1 MINKDIKEFKA
12 DLDKYNAS
20 LNNALNKE
28 ECEKIYHAFKDVVK
42 TYVYSANDY
51 LRKTFNDLPT
61 PYVKSDGYTG
71 MFKPGVEMH
80 YRSKLEYYSEL
91 DSLITEALKNNEDLE
106 TASLNLYQAMLRA
119 NIALSDL
126 APTPSASTRASS
138 NRDIK
143 AGGASARSFTADV
156 SLSWELDIFGRIYDG
171 YESARFGAIASSL
184 SLEDVRESLV
194 NSVISAYFNI
204 LYLNE
209 QKANLLVNYENMLK
223 LHEIV
228 KIKESLGREEPL
240 ALSLSAGNLLSLQN
254 SLNNADKD
262 LNASFESL
270 KNLTR
275 TQFLPSAKISEISL
289 PKADLGTI
297 SAENN
302 DGELNISWLSRL
314 SSRPDVNMALAQL
327 NAGFYDYKVSQKDF
341 LPRINL
347 GGSLSSSSDKIS
359 DAYTFNLLSGNVSI
373 SLPFLNFYKLRQNL
387 KISEAEFNKLR
398 LNYEKTLA
406 NAINE
411 ALRFASDYELDS
423 QSLLNSENII
433 TEREKILVI
442 YEQKYSL
449 GRAELKDLLS
459 AQNDLLSAKN
469 SLANMKYQVL
479 RDLIGFYKASAY

>member
-1 MINKDIKEFKA
+1 MKYIFLTFLAFFMTACATKAINYDPKYIKR
-12 DLDKYNAS
+12 DYNATWQY
-20 LNNALNKE
+20 N
-28 ECEKIYHAFKDVVK
+28 
-42 TYVYSANDY
+42 
-51 LRKTFNDLPT
+51 FNIA
-61 PYVKSDGYTG
+61 
-71 MFKPGVEMH
+71 
-80 YRSKLEYYSEL
+80 EL
-91 DSLITEALKNNEDLE
+91 DSLIAEALKNNEDLE

-119 NIALSDL
+119 NIALSDF

-156 SLSWELDIFGRIYDG
+156 SLSWELDIFGRIYDA
-171 YESARFGAIASSL
+171 YESAKFEAIASL
-184 SLEDVRESLV
+184 LNLEDVRESLV

-240 ALSLSAGNLLSLQN
+240 ALSQSAENLLSLQN

-327 NAGFYDYKVSQKDF
+327 NAGFYDYKASQKDF

-359 DAYTFNLLSGNVSI
+359 DAYTFNLLSGNVSV

-423 QSLLNSENII
+423 SSLLNSENII
-433 TEREKILVI
+433 TEREKILAI

>member
-1 MINKDIKEFKA
+1 MKYIFLTFLAFFMTACATKAINYDPKYIKR
-12 DLDKYNAS
+12 DYNATWQY
-20 LNNALNKE
+20 N
-28 ECEKIYHAFKDVVK
+28 
-42 TYVYSANDY
+42 
-51 LRKTFNDLPT
+51 FNIA
-61 PYVKSDGYTG
+61 
-71 MFKPGVEMH
+71 
-80 YRSKLEYYSEL
+80 EL
-91 DSLITEALKNNEDLE
+91 DSLIAEALKNNEDLE

-119 NIALSDL
+119 NIALSDF

-156 SLSWELDIFGRIYDG
+156 SLSWELDIFGRIYDA
-171 YESARFGAIASSL
+171 YESAKFETIASL
-184 SLEDVRESLV
+184 LNLEDVRESLV

-240 ALSLSAGNLLSLQN
+240 ALSQSAENLLSLQN

-275 TQFLPSAKISEISL
+275 TQFLLSTKISEISL

-302 DGELNISWLSRL
+302 DGKLNISWLSRL

-327 NAGFYDYKVSQKDF
+327 NAGFYDYKASQKDF

-423 QSLLNSENII
+423 RSLLNSENII
-433 TEREKILVI
+433 TEREKILAI

-449 GRAELKDLLS
+449 GRAELKDLLN

>member
-1 MINKDIKEFKA
+1 MKYIFLTFLAFFMTACATKAINYDPKDIKR
-12 DLDKYNAS
+12 DYNATWQY
-20 LNNALNKE
+20 N
-28 ECEKIYHAFKDVVK
+28 
-42 TYVYSANDY
+42 
-51 LRKTFNDLPT
+51 FNIA
-61 PYVKSDGYTG
+61 
-71 MFKPGVEMH
+71 
-80 YRSKLEYYSEL
+80 EL
-91 DSLITEALKNNEDLE
+91 DSLIVQALKNNEDLE

-156 SLSWELDIFGRIYDG
+156 SLSWELDIFGRIYDA
-171 YESARFGAIASSL
+171 YESAKFEAIASL
-184 SLEDVRESLV
+184 LNLEDVRESLV

-240 ALSLSAGNLLSLQN
+240 ALSQSAENVLSLQN
-254 SLNNADKD
+254 SLHNADKD

-327 NAGFYDYKVSQKDF
+327 NAGFYDYKASQKDF

-359 DAYTFNLLSGNVSI
+359 DAYTFNLLSGNVSV

-423 QSLLNSENII
+423 SSLLNSENII
-433 TEREKILVI
+433 TEREKILAI

>member
-1 MINKDIKEFKA
+1 MKYIFLAFLAFFMTACATLNYDPKDIKR
-12 DLDKYNAS
+12 DYNATWQY
-20 LNNALNKE
+20 N
-28 ECEKIYHAFKDVVK
+28 
-42 TYVYSANDY
+42 
-51 LRKTFNDLPT
+51 FNIA
-61 PYVKSDGYTG
+61 
-71 MFKPGVEMH
+71 
-80 YRSKLEYYSEL
+80 EL
-91 DSLITEALKNNEDLE
+91 DSLIAQALKNNEDLE

-156 SLSWELDIFGRIYDG
+156 SLGWELDIFGRIYDA
-171 YESARFGAIASSL
+171 YESARFEAIASL
-184 SLEDVRESLV
+184 LNLEDVRESLV

-209 QKANLLVNYENMLK
+209 QKANLLLNYENMLK

-240 ALSLSAGNLLSLQN
+240 ALSQSAENLLSLQN

-275 TQFLPSAKISEISL
+275 TQFLPSTKISEISL
-289 PKADLGTI
+289 PKADLCTI

-327 NAGFYDYKVSQKDF
+327 NAGFYDYKASQKDF

-411 ALRFASDYELDS
+411 AVRFASDYELDS
-423 QSLLNSENII
+423 QSLVNSENII
-433 TEREKILVI
+433 TEREKILAI

>member
-1 MINKDIKEFKA
+1 MKYIFLAFLAFFISACATKALNYDPKYIKR
-12 DLDKYNAS
+12 DYNATWQY
-20 LNNALNKE
+20 N
-28 ECEKIYHAFKDVVK
+28 
-42 TYVYSANDY
+42 
-51 LRKTFNDLPT
+51 FNIA
-61 PYVKSDGYTG
+61 
-71 MFKPGVEMH
+71 
-80 YRSKLEYYSEL
+80 EL
-91 DSLITEALKNNEDLE
+91 DSLIAQALKNNEDLE

-156 SLSWELDIFGRIYDG
+156 SLGWELDIFGRIYDG

-209 QKANLLVNYENMLK
+209 QKANLLLNYENMLK

-302 DGELNISWLSRL
+302 ALNISWLSRL

-327 NAGFYDYKVSQKDF
+327 NAGFYDYKASQKDF

-373 SLPFLNFYKLRQNL
+373 SLPFLNFYKLSQNL

-433 TEREKILVI
+433 TERKKILAI

>member
-1 MINKDIKEFKA
+1 MTACATKAINYDPKYIKR
-12 DLDKYNAS
+12 DYNATWQY
-20 LNNALNKE
+20 N
-28 ECEKIYHAFKDVVK
+28 
-42 TYVYSANDY
+42 
-51 LRKTFNDLPT
+51 FNIA
-61 PYVKSDGYTG
+61 
-71 MFKPGVEMH
+71 
-80 YRSKLEYYSEL
+80 EL
-91 DSLITEALKNNEDLE
+91 DSLIAEALKNNEDLE

-119 NIALSDL
+119 NIALSDF

-156 SLSWELDIFGRIYDG
+156 SLSWELDIFGRIYDA
-171 YESARFGAIASSL
+171 YESAKFEAIASL
-184 SLEDVRESLV
+184 LNLEDVRESLV

-240 ALSLSAGNLLSLQN
+240 ALSQSAENLLSLQN

-327 NAGFYDYKVSQKDF
+327 NAGFYDYKASQKDF

-359 DAYTFNLLSGNVSI
+359 DAYTFNLLSGNVSV

-433 TEREKILVI
+433 TEREKILAI

>member
-1 MINKDIKEFKA
+1 MTACATKAINYDPKYIKR
-12 DLDKYNAS
+12 DYNATWQY
-20 LNNALNKE
+20 N
-28 ECEKIYHAFKDVVK
+28 
-42 TYVYSANDY
+42 
-51 LRKTFNDLPT
+51 FNIA
-61 PYVKSDGYTG
+61 
-71 MFKPGVEMH
+71 
-80 YRSKLEYYSEL
+80 EL
-91 DSLITEALKNNEDLE
+91 DSLIAEALKNNEDLE

-119 NIALSDL
+119 NIALSDF

-156 SLSWELDIFGRIYDG
+156 SLSWELDIFGRIYDA
-171 YESARFGAIASSL
+171 YESARFKAIASL
-184 SLEDVRESLV
+184 LNLEDVRESLV

-240 ALSLSAGNLLSLQN
+240 ALSQSAENLLSLQN

-275 TQFLPSAKISEISL
+275 TQFLPSTKISEISL

-327 NAGFYDYKVSQKDF
+327 NAGFYDYKASQKDF

-373 SLPFLNFYKLRQNL
+373 SLPFLNFYKLSQNL

-433 TEREKILVI
+433 TEREKILAI

>member
-1 MINKDIKEFKA
+1 MKYIFLIFLAFFMTACATKAINYDPKYIKR
-12 DLDKYNAS
+12 DYNATWQY
-20 LNNALNKE
+20 N
-28 ECEKIYHAFKDVVK
+28 
-42 TYVYSANDY
+42 
-51 LRKTFNDLPT
+51 FNIA
-61 PYVKSDGYTG
+61 
-71 MFKPGVEMH
+71 
-80 YRSKLEYYSEL
+80 EL
-91 DSLITEALKNNEDLE
+91 DSLIAEALKNNEDLE

-156 SLSWELDIFGRIYDG
+156 SLGWELDIFGRIYDA
-171 YESARFGAIASSL
+171 YESARFEAIASL
-184 SLEDVRESLV
+184 LNLEDVRESLV

-209 QKANLLVNYENMLK
+209 QKANLLLNYENMLK

-240 ALSLSAGNLLSLQN
+240 ALSQSAENLLSLQN

-275 TQFLPSAKISEISL
+275 TQFLPSTKISEISL

-327 NAGFYDYKVSQKDF
+327 NAGFYDYKASQKDF

-373 SLPFLNFYKLRQNL
+373 SLPFLNFYKLSQNL

-433 TEREKILVI
+433 TEREKILAI

>member
-1 MINKDIKEFKA
+1 MKYIFLTFLAFFMTACATKAINYDPKYIKR
-12 DLDKYNAS
+12 DYNATWQY
-20 LNNALNKE
+20 N
-28 ECEKIYHAFKDVVK
+28 
-42 TYVYSANDY
+42 
-51 LRKTFNDLPT
+51 FNIA
-61 PYVKSDGYTG
+61 
-71 MFKPGVEMH
+71 
-80 YRSKLEYYSEL
+80 EL
-91 DSLITEALKNNEDLE
+91 DSLIAEALKNNEDLE

-156 SLSWELDIFGRIYDG
+156 SLSWELDIFGRIYDA
-171 YESARFGAIASSL
+171 YESAKFEAIASL
-184 SLEDVRESLV
+184 LNLEDVRESLV

-240 ALSLSAGNLLSLQN
+240 ALSQSAENLLSLQN

-327 NAGFYDYKVSQKDF
+327 NAGFYDYKASQKDF

-433 TEREKILVI
+433 TEREKILAI

>member
-1 MINKDIKEFKA
+1 MKYIFLTFLAFFMTACATKAINYDPKYIKR
-12 DLDKYNAS
+12 DYNATWQY
-20 LNNALNKE
+20 N
-28 ECEKIYHAFKDVVK
+28 
-42 TYVYSANDY
+42 
-51 LRKTFNDLPT
+51 FNIA
-61 PYVKSDGYTG
+61 
-71 MFKPGVEMH
+71 
-80 YRSKLEYYSEL
+80 EL
-91 DSLITEALKNNEDLE
+91 DSLIAEALKNNEDLE

-156 SLSWELDIFGRIYDG
+156 SLSWELDIFGRIYDA
-171 YESARFGAIASSL
+171 YESAKFEAIASL
-184 SLEDVRESLV
+184 LNLEDVRESLV

-240 ALSLSAGNLLSLQN
+240 ALSQSAENLLSLQN

-275 TQFLPSAKISEISL
+275 TQFLPSIKISEISL

-327 NAGFYDYKVSQKDF
+327 NAGFYDYKASQKDF

-359 DAYTFNLLSGNVSI
+359 DAYTFNLLSGNVSV

-433 TEREKILVI
+433 TEREKILAI

>member
-1 MINKDIKEFKA
+1 MKYIFLTFLAFFMTACSTKAINYDPKYIKR
-12 DLDKYNAS
+12 DYNATWQY
-20 LNNALNKE
+20 N
-28 ECEKIYHAFKDVVK
+28 
-42 TYVYSANDY
+42 
-51 LRKTFNDLPT
+51 FNIA
-61 PYVKSDGYTG
+61 
-71 MFKPGVEMH
+71 
-80 YRSKLEYYSEL
+80 EL
-91 DSLITEALKNNEDLE
+91 DSLIAEALKNNEDLE

-119 NIALSDL
+119 NIALSDF

-156 SLSWELDIFGRIYDG
+156 SLSWELDIFGRIYDA
-171 YESARFGAIASSL
+171 YESAKFEAIASL
-184 SLEDVRESLV
+184 LNLEDVRESLV

-240 ALSLSAGNLLSLQN
+240 ALSQSAENLLSLQN

-275 TQFLPSAKISEISL
+275 TQFLPSTKISEISL

-327 NAGFYDYKVSQKDF
+327 NAGFYDYKASQKDF

-347 GGSLSSSSDKIS
+347 GSSLSSSSDKIS

-433 TEREKILVI
+433 TEREKILAI

>member
-1 MINKDIKEFKA
+1 MKYIFLTFLAFFMTACATKAINYDPKYIKR
-12 DLDKYNAS
+12 DYNATWQY
-20 LNNALNKE
+20 N
-28 ECEKIYHAFKDVVK
+28 
-42 TYVYSANDY
+42 
-51 LRKTFNDLPT
+51 FNIA
-61 PYVKSDGYTG
+61 
-71 MFKPGVEMH
+71 
-80 YRSKLEYYSEL
+80 EL
-91 DSLITEALKNNEDLE
+91 DSLIAEALKNNEDLE

-156 SLSWELDIFGRIYDG
+156 SLSWELDIFGRIYDA
-171 YESARFGAIASSL
+171 YESAKFEAIASL
-184 SLEDVRESLV
+184 LNLEDVRESLV

-240 ALSLSAGNLLSLQN
+240 ALSQSAENLLSLQN

-327 NAGFYDYKVSQKDF
+327 NAGFYDYKASQKDF

-423 QSLLNSENII
+423 SSLLNSENII
-433 TEREKILVI
+433 TEREKILAI

>member
-1 MINKDIKEFKA
+1 MKYIFLVFLTIFISGCATKALNYEPQDIKR
-12 DLDKYNAS
+12 DYNATWQY
-20 LNNALNKE
+20 NF
-28 ECEKIYHAFKDVVK
+28 KIA
-42 TYVYSANDY
+42 
-51 LRKTFNDLPT
+51 
-61 PYVKSDGYTG
+61 
-71 MFKPGVEMH
+71 
-80 YRSKLEYYSEL
+80 EL
-91 DSLITEALKNNEDLE
+91 DSLIASALKNNEDLA

-126 APTPSASTRASS
+126 TPTPSASTRASS
-138 NRDIK
+138 SRDIK
-143 AGGASARSFTADV
+143 AGGASARNFSADA

-171 YESARFGAIASSL
+171 YESANFSAIASSL
-184 SLEDVRESLV
+184 NFEDVKESLV
-194 NSVISAYFNI
+194 NSVITAYFNI

-228 KIKESLGREEPL
+228 RIKESLGREEPL
-240 ALSLSAGNLLSLQN
+240 ALSQSAGNLLSLQN

-275 TQFLPSAKISEISL
+275 TSFLPSAKISQIAL
-289 PKADLGTI
+289 PKADLGVITT
-297 SAENN
+297 SNNAENN
-302 DGELNISWLSRL
+302 ASELNISWLARL

-327 NAGFYDYKVSQKDF
+327 NAGFYDYRASQKDF

-347 GGSLSSSSDKIS
+347 GGSLSSSSGKIS
-359 DAYTFNLLSGNVSI
+359 DAYTFNLLNGNVSI
-373 SLPFLNFYKLRQNL
+373 SLPFLNFYRLSNNL

-423 QSLLNSENII
+423 ASLINSENIVI
-433 TEREKILVI
+433 QREKILAI

-479 RDLIGFYKASAY
+479 RDIIGFYKASAY

>member
-1 MINKDIKEFKA
+1 
-12 DLDKYNAS
+12 
-20 LNNALNKE
+20 
-28 ECEKIYHAFKDVVK
+28 
-42 TYVYSANDY
+42 
-51 LRKTFNDLPT
+51 
-61 PYVKSDGYTG
+61 
-71 MFKPGVEMH
+71 
-80 YRSKLEYYSEL
+80 
-91 DSLITEALKNNEDLE
+91 
-106 TASLNLYQAMLRA
+106 MLRA
-119 NIALSDL
+119 NIALSDF

-156 SLSWELDIFGRIYDG
+156 SLSWELDIFGRIYDA
-171 YESARFGAIASSL
+171 YESAKFEAIASL
-184 SLEDVRESLV
+184 LNLEDVRESLV

-240 ALSLSAGNLLSLQN
+240 ALSQSAENLLSLQN

-327 NAGFYDYKVSQKDF
+327 NAGFYDYKASQKDF

-359 DAYTFNLLSGNVSI
+359 DAYTFNLLSGNVSV

-433 TEREKILVI
+433 TEREKILAI

>member
-1 MINKDIKEFKA
+1 MKYIFLAFLAFFISACATKALNYDPKDIKR
-12 DLDKYNAS
+12 DYNATWQY
-20 LNNALNKE
+20 N
-28 ECEKIYHAFKDVVK
+28 
-42 TYVYSANDY
+42 
-51 LRKTFNDLPT
+51 FNIA
-61 PYVKSDGYTG
+61 
-71 MFKPGVEMH
+71 
-80 YRSKLEYYSEL
+80 EL
-91 DSLITEALKNNEDLE
+91 DSLIVQALKNNEDLE

-156 SLSWELDIFGRIYDG
+156 SLGWELDIFGRIYDG

-240 ALSLSAGNLLSLQN
+240 ALSQSTENLLSLQN

-275 TQFLPSAKISEISL
+275 TQFLPSTKISEISL

-327 NAGFYDYKVSQKDF
+327 NAGFYDYRASQKDF

-411 ALRFASDYELDS
+411 DLRFASDYELDS
-423 QSLLNSENII
+423 QSLLNSQNII
-433 TEREKILVI
+433 TEREKILAI

>member
-1 MINKDIKEFKA
+1 MKYIFLIFLAFFMTACATKAINYDPKYIKR
-12 DLDKYNAS
+12 DYNATWQY
-20 LNNALNKE
+20 N
-28 ECEKIYHAFKDVVK
+28 
-42 TYVYSANDY
+42 
-51 LRKTFNDLPT
+51 FNIA
-61 PYVKSDGYTG
+61 
-71 MFKPGVEMH
+71 
-80 YRSKLEYYSEL
+80 EL
-91 DSLITEALKNNEDLE
+91 DSLIAEALKNNEDLE

-171 YESARFGAIASSL
+171 YESAKFEAIASL
-184 SLEDVRESLV
+184 LNLEDVRESLV

-240 ALSLSAGNLLSLQN
+240 ALSQSAENLLSLQN

-327 NAGFYDYKVSQKDF
+327 NAGFYDYKASQKDF

-423 QSLLNSENII
+423 RSLLNSENII
-433 TEREKILVI
+433 TEREKILAI

>member
-1 MINKDIKEFKA
+1 MKYIFLTFLAFFMTACATKAINYDPKDIKR
-12 DLDKYNAS
+12 DYNATWQY
-20 LNNALNKE
+20 N
-28 ECEKIYHAFKDVVK
+28 
-42 TYVYSANDY
+42 
-51 LRKTFNDLPT
+51 FNIA
-61 PYVKSDGYTG
+61 
-71 MFKPGVEMH
+71 
-80 YRSKLEYYSEL
+80 EL
-91 DSLITEALKNNEDLE
+91 DSLIAEALKNNEDLE

-156 SLSWELDIFGRIYDG
+156 SLGWELDIFGRIYDG
-171 YESARFGAIASSL
+171 YESARFEAIASL
-184 SLEDVRESLV
+184 LNLEDVRESLV

-240 ALSLSAGNLLSLQN
+240 ALSQSAENLLSLQN

-275 TQFLPSAKISEISL
+275 TQFLPSTKISEISL

-327 NAGFYDYKVSQKDF
+327 NAGFYDYKASQKDF

-433 TEREKILVI
+433 TEREKILAI

>member
-1 MINKDIKEFKA
+1 RD
-12 DLDKYNAS
+12 YNATWQY
-20 LNNALNKE
+20 N
-28 ECEKIYHAFKDVVK
+28 
-42 TYVYSANDY
+42 
-51 LRKTFNDLPT
+51 FNIA
-61 PYVKSDGYTG
+61 
-71 MFKPGVEMH
+71 
-80 YRSKLEYYSEL
+80 EL
-91 DSLITEALKNNEDLE
+91 DSLIAEALKNNEDLE

-156 SLSWELDIFGRIYDG
+156 SLSWELDIFGRIYDA
-171 YESARFGAIASSL
+171 YESAKFEAIASL
-184 SLEDVRESLV
+184 LNLEDVRESLV

-240 ALSLSAGNLLSLQN
+240 ALSQSAENLLSLQN

-275 TQFLPSAKISEISL
+275 TQFLPSTKISEISL

-327 NAGFYDYKVSQKDF
+327 NAGFYDYKASQKDF

-373 SLPFLNFYKLRQNL
+373 SLPFLNFYKLSQNL

-433 TEREKILVI
+433 TEREKILAI

>member
-1 MINKDIKEFKA
+1 MKYIFLAFLAFFMTACATLNYDPKDIKR
-12 DLDKYNAS
+12 DYNATWQY
-20 LNNALNKE
+20 N
-28 ECEKIYHAFKDVVK
+28 
-42 TYVYSANDY
+42 
-51 LRKTFNDLPT
+51 FNIA
-61 PYVKSDGYTG
+61 
-71 MFKPGVEMH
+71 
-80 YRSKLEYYSEL
+80 EL
-91 DSLITEALKNNEDLE
+91 DSLIAEALKNNEDLE

-156 SLSWELDIFGRIYDG
+156 SLSWELDIFGRIYDA
-171 YESARFGAIASSL
+171 YESAKFETIASL
-184 SLEDVRESLV
+184 LNLEDVRESLV

-240 ALSLSAGNLLSLQN
+240 ALSQSAENLLSLQN

-275 TQFLPSAKISEISL
+275 TQFLPSTKISEISL

-327 NAGFYDYKVSQKDF
+327 NAGFYDYKASQKDF

-433 TEREKILVI
+433 TEREKILAI

>member
-1 MINKDIKEFKA
+1 MKYIFLAFLAFFMTACATLNYDPKEIKR
-12 DLDKYNAS
+12 DYNATWQY
-20 LNNALNKE
+20 N
-28 ECEKIYHAFKDVVK
+28 
-42 TYVYSANDY
+42 
-51 LRKTFNDLPT
+51 FNIA
-61 PYVKSDGYTG
+61 
-71 MFKPGVEMH
+71 
-80 YRSKLEYYSEL
+80 EL
-91 DSLITEALKNNEDLE
+91 DSLIVQALKNNEDLE

-156 SLSWELDIFGRIYDG
+156 SLSWELDIFGRIYNA
-171 YESARFGAIASSL
+171 YESAKFETIASL
-184 SLEDVRESLV
+184 LNLEDVRESLV

-209 QKANLLVNYENMLK
+209 QKANLLLNYENMLK

-240 ALSLSAGNLLSLQN
+240 ALSQSAENLLSLQN

-302 DGELNISWLSRL
+302 DGKLNISWLSRL

-327 NAGFYDYKVSQKDF
+327 NAGFYDYKASQKDF

-433 TEREKILVI
+433 TEREKILAI

-469 SLANMKYQVL
+469 LLANMKYQVL

>member
-1 MINKDIKEFKA
+1 MKYIFLAFLAFFMTACATKAINYDPKDIKR
-12 DLDKYNAS
+12 DYNATWQY
-20 LNNALNKE
+20 N
-28 ECEKIYHAFKDVVK
+28 
-42 TYVYSANDY
+42 
-51 LRKTFNDLPT
+51 FNIA
-61 PYVKSDGYTG
+61 
-71 MFKPGVEMH
+71 
-80 YRSKLEYYSEL
+80 EL
-91 DSLITEALKNNEDLE
+91 DSLIAEALKNNEDLE

-156 SLSWELDIFGRIYDG
+156 SLSWELDIFGRIYDA
-171 YESARFGAIASSL
+171 YESAKFEAIASL
-184 SLEDVRESLV
+184 LNLEDVRESLV

-240 ALSLSAGNLLSLQN
+240 ALSQSAENLLSLQN

-275 TQFLPSAKISEISL
+275 TQFLPSTKISEISL

-314 SSRPDVNMALAQL
+314 SFRPDVNMALAQL
-327 NAGFYDYKVSQKDF
+327 NAGFYDYKASQKDF

-433 TEREKILVI
+433 TEREKILAI

>member
-1 MINKDIKEFKA
+1 MKYIFLAFLAFFMTACATLNYDPKDIKR
-12 DLDKYNAS
+12 DYNATWQY
-20 LNNALNKE
+20 N
-28 ECEKIYHAFKDVVK
+28 
-42 TYVYSANDY
+42 
-51 LRKTFNDLPT
+51 FNIA
-61 PYVKSDGYTG
+61 
-71 MFKPGVEMH
+71 
-80 YRSKLEYYSEL
+80 EL
-91 DSLITEALKNNEDLE
+91 DSLIAEALKNNEDLE

-143 AGGASARSFTADV
+143 AGGTSARSFTADV
-156 SLSWELDIFGRIYDG
+156 SLSWELDIFGRIYDA
-171 YESARFGAIASSL
+171 YESARFGAIASL
-184 SLEDVRESLV
+184 LNLEDVRESLV

-240 ALSLSAGNLLSLQN
+240 ALSQSAENLLSLQN

-327 NAGFYDYKVSQKDF
+327 NAGFYDYKASQKEF

-347 GGSLSSSSDKIS
+347 GGALSSSSDKIS

-423 QSLLNSENII
+423 RSLLNSENII
-433 TEREKILVI
+433 TEREKILAI

>member
-1 MINKDIKEFKA
+1 MKYIFLAFLAFFMTACATLNYDPKDIKR
-12 DLDKYNAS
+12 DYNATWQY
-20 LNNALNKE
+20 N
-28 ECEKIYHAFKDVVK
+28 
-42 TYVYSANDY
+42 
-51 LRKTFNDLPT
+51 FNIA
-61 PYVKSDGYTG
+61 
-71 MFKPGVEMH
+71 
-80 YRSKLEYYSEL
+80 EL
-91 DSLITEALKNNEDLE
+91 DSLIAEALKNNEDLE

-143 AGGASARSFTADV
+143 AGGASARNFTADV
-156 SLSWELDIFGRIYDG
+156 SLSWELDIFGRIYDA
-171 YESARFGAIASSL
+171 YESARFETIASL
-184 SLEDVRESLV
+184 LNLEDVRESLV

-209 QKANLLVNYENMLK
+209 QKANLLLNYENMLK

-240 ALSLSAGNLLSLQN
+240 ALSQSAENLLSLQN

-302 DGELNISWLSRL
+302 DGKLNISWLSRL

-327 NAGFYDYKVSQKDF
+327 NAGFYDYKASQKDF

-423 QSLLNSENII
+423 RSLLNSENII
-433 TEREKILVI
+433 TEREKILAI

>member
-1 MINKDIKEFKA
+1 MKYIFLAFLAFFMTACATKAINYDPKDIKR
-12 DLDKYNAS
+12 DYNATWQY
-20 LNNALNKE
+20 N
-28 ECEKIYHAFKDVVK
+28 
-42 TYVYSANDY
+42 
-51 LRKTFNDLPT
+51 FNIA
-61 PYVKSDGYTG
+61 
-71 MFKPGVEMH
+71 
-80 YRSKLEYYSEL
+80 EL
-91 DSLITEALKNNEDLE
+91 DSLIAEALKNNEDLE

-119 NIALSDL
+119 NIALSDF

-156 SLSWELDIFGRIYDG
+156 SLGWEIDIFGRIYNA
-171 YESARFGAIASSL
+171 YESARFEAIASL
-184 SLEDVRESLV
+184 LNLEDVRESLA

-240 ALSLSAGNLLSLQN
+240 ALSQSAENLLSLQN

-275 TQFLPSAKISEISL
+275 TQFLPSTKISEISL

-327 NAGFYDYKVSQKDF
+327 NAGFYDYKASQKDF

-347 GGSLSSSSDKIS
+347 GSSLSSSSDKIS

-373 SLPFLNFYKLRQNL
+373 SLPFLNFYKLSQNL

-433 TEREKILVI
+433 TEREKILAI

>member
-1 MINKDIKEFKA
+1 MKYIFLTFLAFFMTACATKAINYDPKDIKR
-12 DLDKYNAS
+12 DYNATWQY
-20 LNNALNKE
+20 N
-28 ECEKIYHAFKDVVK
+28 
-42 TYVYSANDY
+42 
-51 LRKTFNDLPT
+51 FNIA
-61 PYVKSDGYTG
+61 
-71 MFKPGVEMH
+71 
-80 YRSKLEYYSEL
+80 EL
-91 DSLITEALKNNEDLE
+91 DSLIAEALKNNEDLE

-156 SLSWELDIFGRIYDG
+156 SLSWELDIFGRIYDA
-171 YESARFGAIASSL
+171 YESAKFEAIASL
-184 SLEDVRESLV
+184 LNLEDVRESLV

-240 ALSLSAGNLLSLQN
+240 ALSQSAENLLSLQN

-275 TQFLPSAKISEISL
+275 TQFLPSTKISEISL

-327 NAGFYDYKVSQKDF
+327 NAGFYDYKASQKDF

-433 TEREKILVI
+433 TEREKILAI

>member
-1 MINKDIKEFKA
+1 MKYIFLTFLAFFMTACATKAINYDPKDIKR
-12 DLDKYNAS
+12 DYNATWQY
-20 LNNALNKE
+20 N
-28 ECEKIYHAFKDVVK
+28 
-42 TYVYSANDY
+42 
-51 LRKTFNDLPT
+51 FNIA
-61 PYVKSDGYTG
+61 
-71 MFKPGVEMH
+71 
-80 YRSKLEYYSEL
+80 EL
-91 DSLITEALKNNEDLE
+91 DSLIVQALKNNEDLE

-156 SLSWELDIFGRIYDG
+156 SLSWELDIFGRIYDA
-171 YESARFGAIASSL
+171 YESAKFEAIASL
-184 SLEDVRESLV
+184 LNLEDVRESLV

-240 ALSLSAGNLLSLQN
+240 ALSQSAENLLSLQN

-327 NAGFYDYKVSQKDF
+327 NAGFYDYKASQKDF

-359 DAYTFNLLSGNVSI
+359 DAYTFNLLSGNVSV

-433 TEREKILVI
+433 TEREKILAI

>member
-1 MINKDIKEFKA
+1 
-12 DLDKYNAS
+12 
-20 LNNALNKE
+20 
-28 ECEKIYHAFKDVVK
+28 
-42 TYVYSANDY
+42 
-51 LRKTFNDLPT
+51 
-61 PYVKSDGYTG
+61 
-71 MFKPGVEMH
+71 
-80 YRSKLEYYSEL
+80 
-91 DSLITEALKNNEDLE
+91 
-106 TASLNLYQAMLRA
+106 MLRA

-156 SLSWELDIFGRIYDG
+156 SLSWELDIFGRIYDA
-171 YESARFGAIASSL
+171 YESAKFEAIASL
-184 SLEDVRESLV
+184 LNLEDVRESLV

-240 ALSLSAGNLLSLQN
+240 ALSQSAENLLSLQN

-327 NAGFYDYKVSQKDF
+327 NAGFYDYKASQKDF

-359 DAYTFNLLSGNVSI
+359 DAYTFNLLSGNVSV

-423 QSLLNSENII
+423 SSLLNSENII
-433 TEREKILVI
+433 TEREKILAI

>member
-1 MINKDIKEFKA
+1 MKYIFLAFLAFFISACATKALNYDPKDIKR
-12 DLDKYNAS
+12 DYNATWQY
-20 LNNALNKE
+20 N
-28 ECEKIYHAFKDVVK
+28 
-42 TYVYSANDY
+42 
-51 LRKTFNDLPT
+51 FNIA
-61 PYVKSDGYTG
+61 
-71 MFKPGVEMH
+71 
-80 YRSKLEYYSEL
+80 EL
-91 DSLITEALKNNEDLE
+91 DSLIAQALKNNEDLE

-126 APTPSASTRASS
+126 ASTPSASTRASS

-156 SLSWELDIFGRIYDG
+156 SLGWELDIFGRIYNA
-171 YESARFGAIASSL
+171 YESARFETIASL
-184 SLEDVRESLV
+184 LNLEDVRESLV

-209 QKANLLVNYENMLK
+209 QKANLLLNYENMLK

-228 KIKESLGREEPL
+228 KIKESLGREEPV

-314 SSRPDVNMALAQL
+314 SSRPDVNMVLAQL
-327 NAGFYDYKVSQKDF
+327 NAGFYDYKASQKDF

-433 TEREKILVI
+433 TEREKILAI

>member
-1 MINKDIKEFKA
+1 MTACATKAINYDPKYIKR
-12 DLDKYNAS
+12 DYNATWQY
-20 LNNALNKE
+20 N
-28 ECEKIYHAFKDVVK
+28 
-42 TYVYSANDY
+42 
-51 LRKTFNDLPT
+51 FNIA
-61 PYVKSDGYTG
+61 
-71 MFKPGVEMH
+71 
-80 YRSKLEYYSEL
+80 EL
-91 DSLITEALKNNEDLE
+91 DSLIAEALKNNEDLE

-156 SLSWELDIFGRIYDG
+156 SLSWELDIFGRIYDA
-171 YESARFGAIASSL
+171 YESAKFEAIASL
-184 SLEDVRESLV
+184 LNLEDVRESLV

-240 ALSLSAGNLLSLQN
+240 ALSQSAENLLSLQN

-275 TQFLPSAKISEISL
+275 TQFLPSTKISEISL

-327 NAGFYDYKVSQKDF
+327 NAGFYDYKASQKDF

-347 GGSLSSSSDKIS
+347 GSSLSSSSDKIS
-359 DAYTFNLLSGNVSI
+359 DAYTFNLLSGNVSV

-423 QSLLNSENII
+423 SSLLNSENII
-433 TEREKILVI
+433 TEREKILAI

>member
-1 MINKDIKEFKA
+1 MKYIFLIFLAFFMTACATLNYDPKDIKR
-12 DLDKYNAS
+12 DYNATWQY
-20 LNNALNKE
+20 N
-28 ECEKIYHAFKDVVK
+28 
-42 TYVYSANDY
+42 
-51 LRKTFNDLPT
+51 FNIA
-61 PYVKSDGYTG
+61 
-71 MFKPGVEMH
+71 
-80 YRSKLEYYSEL
+80 EL
-91 DSLITEALKNNEDLE
+91 DSLIAEALKNNEDLE

-143 AGGASARSFTADV
+143 AGGASARSFTAAV

-209 QKANLLVNYENMLK
+209 QKANLLLNYENMLK

-302 DGELNISWLSRL
+302 DGKLNISWLSRL

-327 NAGFYDYKVSQKDF
+327 NAGFYDYRASQKDF

-433 TEREKILVI
+433 TEREKILAI

>member
-1 MINKDIKEFKA
+1 MGILEFLMIFSRNSRFVLRRNKMKYIFLAFLAFFISACATKALNYDPKDIKR
-12 DLDKYNAS
+12 DYNATWQY
-20 LNNALNKE
+20 N
-28 ECEKIYHAFKDVVK
+28 
-42 TYVYSANDY
+42 
-51 LRKTFNDLPT
+51 FNIA
-61 PYVKSDGYTG
+61 
-71 MFKPGVEMH
+71 
-80 YRSKLEYYSEL
+80 EL
-91 DSLITEALKNNEDLE
+91 DSLIAQALKNNEDLE

-143 AGGASARSFTADV
+143 TGGSSARSFTADV
-156 SLSWELDIFGRIYDG
+156 SLGWELDIFGRIYDG

-209 QKANLLVNYENMLK
+209 QKANLLLNYENMLK

-302 DGELNISWLSRL
+302 VNNNAENNTLNISWLSRL

-327 NAGFYDYKVSQKDF
+327 NAGFYDYRVSQKDF

-347 GGSLSSSSDKIS
+347 GSSLSSSSGKIS

-373 SLPFLNFYKLRQNL
+373 SLPFLNFYKLSQNL

-433 TEREKILVI
+433 TQREKILAI

>member
-1 MINKDIKEFKA
+1 MKYIFLAFLAFFMTACATKAINYDPKDIKR
-12 DLDKYNAS
+12 DYNATWQY
-20 LNNALNKE
+20 N
-28 ECEKIYHAFKDVVK
+28 
-42 TYVYSANDY
+42 
-51 LRKTFNDLPT
+51 FNIA
-61 PYVKSDGYTG
+61 
-71 MFKPGVEMH
+71 
-80 YRSKLEYYSEL
+80 EL
-91 DSLITEALKNNEDLE
+91 DSLIVQALKNNEDLE

-156 SLSWELDIFGRIYDG
+156 SLSWELDIFGRIYDA
-171 YESARFGAIASSL
+171 YESAKFEAIASL
-184 SLEDVRESLV
+184 LNLEDVRESLV

-209 QKANLLVNYENMLK
+209 QKANLLLNYENMLK

-240 ALSLSAGNLLSLQN
+240 ALSQSAENLLSLQN

-275 TQFLPSAKISEISL
+275 TQFLPSTKISEISL

-327 NAGFYDYKVSQKDF
+327 NAGFYDYKASQKDF

-359 DAYTFNLLSGNVSI
+359 DAYTFNLLSGNVSV

-423 QSLLNSENII
+423 SSLLNSENII
-433 TEREKILVI
+433 TEREKILAI

-459 AQNDLLSAKN
+459 AQNDFLSAKN

>member
-1 MINKDIKEFKA
+1 MKYIFLAFLAFFISACATKALNYDPKDIKR
-12 DLDKYNAS
+12 DYNATWQY
-20 LNNALNKE
+20 N
-28 ECEKIYHAFKDVVK
+28 
-42 TYVYSANDY
+42 
-51 LRKTFNDLPT
+51 FNIA
-61 PYVKSDGYTG
+61 
-71 MFKPGVEMH
+71 
-80 YRSKLEYYSEL
+80 EL
-91 DSLITEALKNNEDLE
+91 DSLIAEALKNNEDLE

-156 SLSWELDIFGRIYDG
+156 SLGWELDIFGRIYNA
-171 YESARFGAIASSL
+171 YESARFETIASL
-184 SLEDVRESLV
+184 LNLEDVRESLV
-194 NSVISAYFNI
+194 NSVISSYFNI

-209 QKANLLVNYENMLK
+209 QKANLLLNYENMLK

-240 ALSLSAGNLLSLQN
+240 ALSQSAENLLSLQN

-275 TQFLPSAKISEISL
+275 TQFLPSTKISEISL

-327 NAGFYDYKVSQKDF
+327 NAGFYDYKASQKDF

-373 SLPFLNFYKLRQNL
+373 SLPFLNFYKLRQKL

-423 QSLLNSENII
+423 QSLVNSENII
-433 TEREKILVI
+433 TEREKILAI

>member
-1 MINKDIKEFKA
+1 MKYIFLTFLAFFMTACATKAINYDPKDIKR
-12 DLDKYNAS
+12 DYNATWQY
-20 LNNALNKE
+20 N
-28 ECEKIYHAFKDVVK
+28 
-42 TYVYSANDY
+42 
-51 LRKTFNDLPT
+51 FNIA
-61 PYVKSDGYTG
+61 
-71 MFKPGVEMH
+71 
-80 YRSKLEYYSEL
+80 EL
-91 DSLITEALKNNEDLE
+91 DSLIVQALKNNEDLE

-156 SLSWELDIFGRIYDG
+156 SLSWELDIFGRIYDA
-171 YESARFGAIASSL
+171 YESAKFEAIASL
-184 SLEDVRESLV
+184 LNLEDVRESLV

-240 ALSLSAGNLLSLQN
+240 ALSQSAENLLSLQN

-327 NAGFYDYKVSQKDF
+327 NAGFYDYKASQKDF

-359 DAYTFNLLSGNVSI
+359 DAYTFNLLSGNVSV

-423 QSLLNSENII
+423 SSLLNSENII
-433 TEREKILVI
+433 TEREKILAI

>member
-1 MINKDIKEFKA
+1 MKYIFLIFLAFFMTACATKAINYDPKYIKR
-12 DLDKYNAS
+12 DYNATWQY
-20 LNNALNKE
+20 N
-28 ECEKIYHAFKDVVK
+28 
-42 TYVYSANDY
+42 
-51 LRKTFNDLPT
+51 FNIA
-61 PYVKSDGYTG
+61 
-71 MFKPGVEMH
+71 
-80 YRSKLEYYSEL
+80 EL
-91 DSLITEALKNNEDLE
+91 DSLIAEALKNNEDLE

-171 YESARFGAIASSL
+171 YESARFEAIASSL
-184 SLEDVRESLV
+184 NLEDVRESLV

-240 ALSLSAGNLLSLQN
+240 ALSQSAENLLSLQN

-275 TQFLPSAKISEISL
+275 TQFLPSIKISEISL

-327 NAGFYDYKVSQKDF
+327 NAGFYDYKASQKDF

-433 TEREKILVI
+433 TEREKILAI

>member
-1 MINKDIKEFKA
+1 MIFLGILDFVLRRNKMKYIFLAFLAFFMTACATLNYDPKDIKR
-12 DLDKYNAS
+12 DYNATWQY
-20 LNNALNKE
+20 N
-28 ECEKIYHAFKDVVK
+28 
-42 TYVYSANDY
+42 
-51 LRKTFNDLPT
+51 FNIA
-61 PYVKSDGYTG
+61 
-71 MFKPGVEMH
+71 
-80 YRSKLEYYSEL
+80 EL
-91 DSLITEALKNNEDLE
+91 DSLIAEALKNNEDLE

-156 SLSWELDIFGRIYDG
+156 SLGWELDIFGRIYDG

-209 QKANLLVNYENMLK
+209 QKANLLLNYENMLK

-240 ALSLSAGNLLSLQN
+240 ALSQSAENLLSLQN

-275 TQFLPSAKISEISL
+275 TQFLPSTKISEISL

-327 NAGFYDYKVSQKDF
+327 NAGFYDYKASQKDF

-433 TEREKILVI
+433 TEREKILAI

>member
-1 MINKDIKEFKA
+1 MKYIFLAFLAFFISACATKALNYDPKDIKR
-12 DLDKYNAS
+12 DYNATWQY
-20 LNNALNKE
+20 N
-28 ECEKIYHAFKDVVK
+28 
-42 TYVYSANDY
+42 
-51 LRKTFNDLPT
+51 FNIA
-61 PYVKSDGYTG
+61 
-71 MFKPGVEMH
+71 
-80 YRSKLEYYSEL
+80 EL
-91 DSLITEALKNNEDLE
+91 DSLIAEALKNNEDLE

-156 SLSWELDIFGRIYDG
+156 SLSWELDIFGRIYDA
-171 YESARFGAIASSL
+171 YESAKFETIASL
-184 SLEDVRESLV
+184 LNLEDVRESLV

-209 QKANLLVNYENMLK
+209 QKANLLLNYENMLK

-240 ALSLSAGNLLSLQN
+240 ALSQSAGNLLSLQN

-275 TQFLPSAKISEISL
+275 TQFLPSTKISEISL

-327 NAGFYDYKVSQKDF
+327 NAGFYDYKASQKDF

-423 QSLLNSENII
+423 QSLVNSENII
-433 TEREKILVI
+433 TEREKILAI